1 MPTISKAPRELL
13 FADKATLQM
22 LKRAESDNIDTIW
35 DRYDAVQPQCK
46 FGALGVCC
54 RICSMG
60 PCRISLT
67 ADRGP
72 QVGACGANADTIAAR
87 SIARMI
93 AAGTAAHSDHGRG
106 VAETLLQAAEKPN
119 FDYQIKNPDKLKAIA
134 AVYGVKVNGRPISE
148 IGKDVALAALEE
160 FGRCEGEVKIASTA
174 PKARQELWRK
184 LGIYPRAIDREV
196 VETMHRTTMGVDADY
211 KNIMKQG
218 MRTAL
223 ADGWGGSM
231 VASELSDVLFGS
243 PVPLRSRANLGVIE
257 SGNVN
262 ILVHGHEPLLSDV
275 LAIVSK
281 DENLNAK
288 ARAKGAKGIGLSGIC
303 CTANEILVRHGVP
316 LAGNFM
322 QQELAILTGA
332 IEVMVVDVQCLMPS
346 VATIANCFHTKL
358 VTTSSKAKMP
368 GVRHIEFHEAEA
380 KKIAT
385 EIIEEAIE
393 NYGNRKSEQVYIP
406 KDTEELVAG
415 FTTESVFHHLGGKY
429 RSSYRPL
436 NDAIITGRLR
446 GAAGVIGCSNPRID
460 YESGHIKMVKELLKN
475 DVLVVSTGCNAI
487 TCAKHG
493 LLRPES
499 AFEHAGK
506 GLQEI
511 CRAVGIPPVLHV
523 GSCVDN
529 SRILRTLTNI
539 VSEGGL
545 GNDLSDLPVAGAAPE
560 WMSEKAVAIGFYFV
574 ASGVFTVIGH
584 PLPMMGSANL
594 HKYLT
599 DEIEEEV
606 GGKWV
611 FEPDA
616 VAAAHKMIR
625 HIDQK
630 RKALKLKPP
639 MYEQPLKYEE

>member
-1 MPTISKAPRELL
+1 MTKEPRELQ
-13 FADKATLQM
+13 FADKATIQM
-22 LKRAESDNIDTIW
+22 LRRAKAEDIATVW

-60 PCRISLT
+60 PCRINLT
-67 ADRGP
+67 PGKEP
-72 QVGACGANADTIAAR
+72 QTGACGANVDTIAAR

-106 VAETLLQAAEKPN
+106 VAHTLLQAAEKAN
-119 FDYQIKNPDKLKAIA
+119 FDYQIKNPDKLKAMA
-134 AVYGVKVNGRPISE
+134 AVYGVKVDGRPIKE
-148 IGKDVALAALEE
+148 IAKEVARAALEE
-160 FGRCEGEVKIASTA
+160 FGRYEGEVRIATTA
-174 PKARQELWRK
+174 PKARQELWKK
-184 LGIYPRAIDREV
+184 LGIYPRSIDREV

-231 VASELSDVLFGS
+231 VATEISDVLFGS
-243 PVPLRSRANLGVIE
+243 PTPVKSRANLGVIE
-257 SGNVN
+257 ADNVN
-262 ILVHGHEPLLSDV
+262 IIVHGHEPTLSDM

-281 DENLNAK
+281 DENLIAK
-288 ARAKGAKGIGLSGIC
+288 AKAKGAKGIGLAGIC

-322 QQELAILTGA
+322 QQELALLTGA
-332 IEVMVVDVQCLMPS
+332 IEMMVVDVQCLMPS
-346 VATIANCFHTKL
+346 IATVANCFHTKL
-358 VTTSSKAKMP
+358 VTTSSKAKLP
-368 GVRHIEFHEAEA
+368 GVRHIEFNEMDG
-380 KKIAT
+380 KKIA
-385 EIIEEAIE
+385 IGLIEEAIE
-393 NYGNRKSEQVYIP
+393 NFSHRQPERVFIP
-406 KDTEELVAG
+406 NETEPLVAG

-429 RSSYRPL
+429 RGTYRPL
-436 NDAIITGRLR
+436 NDAIISGRLR
-446 GAAGVIGCSNPRID
+446 GAAGVIGCSNPRVD

-493 LLRPES
+493 LLRPE
-499 AFEHAGK
+499 AAVEYAGK

-511 CRAVGIPPVLHV
+511 CRAVGIPPILHV
-523 GSCVDN
+523 GGCVDN

-594 HKYLT
+594 HRYLT
-599 DEIEEEV
+599 DEIEQEV

-616 VAAAHKMIR
+616 IEAAHKMIR
-625 HIDQK
+625 HIDKK

-639 MYEQPLKYEE
+639 MYEQPLKYVA

>member
-1 MPTISKAPRELL
+1 MPKEML
-13 FADKATLQM
+13 FADPATLEM
-22 LKRAESDNIDTIW
+22 LKRSAADNIDTVL
-35 DRYDAVQPQCK
+35 DRYDAVQPQSK
-46 FGALGVCC
+46 FGSLGVCC

-67 ADRGP
+67 PGREP
-72 QVGACGANADTIAAR
+72 QTGACGANADTIAAR
-87 SIARMI
+87 NIARMI

-106 VAETLLQAAEKPN
+106 VAHTLLQAAEKPN
-119 FDYQIKNPDKLKAIA
+119 FDYQVKNPDKLKAIA
-134 AVYGVKVNGRPISE
+134 AIYGVKVDGRPISE
-148 IGKDVALAALEE
+148 IAKEVAEAALEE
-160 FGRCEGEVKIASTA
+160 FGRCEGELRIATTA
-174 PKARQELWRK
+174 PQARQELWRK
-184 LGIYPRAIDREV
+184 LGIYPRSIDREV

-211 KNIMKQG
+211 KNIMKHG
-218 MRTAL
+218 MRAAL

-231 VASELSDVLFGS
+231 VATELSDVLFGS
-243 PVPLRSRANLGVIE
+243 PTPLRSRANLGVIE
-257 SGNVN
+257 ADYIN

-275 LAIVSK
+275 LAIMAK
-281 DENLNAK
+281 DPDLNAK
-288 ARAKGAKGIGLSGIC
+288 AKAKGAKGIGLAGIC
-303 CTANEILVRHGVP
+303 CTANEILMRHGVP
-316 LAGNFM
+316 LAGNFL
-322 QQELAILTGA
+322 QQELALLTGA

-346 VATIANCFHTKL
+346 VANVATCFHTRL

-380 KKIAT
+380 KKVAVG
-385 EIIEEAIE
+385 IIEEAIA
-393 NYGNRKSEQVYIP
+393 NYDHRKPERVYIP
-406 KDTEELVAG
+406 KDTEQLVAG

-429 RSSYRPL
+429 RSTYRPL

-446 GAAGVIGCSNPRID
+446 GAAGVIGCSNPRVD
-460 YESGHIKMVKELLKN
+460 YESGHLKMVKELLKN

-493 LLRPES
+493 LMRPES
-499 AFEHAGK
+499 AFDHAGK

-523 GSCVDN
+523 GACVDN
-529 SRILRTLTNI
+529 SRILRTITNI
-539 VSEGGL
+539 TSEGGL
-545 GNDLSDLPVAGAAPE
+545 GNDLSDLPIAGAAPE
-560 WMSEKAVAIGFYFV
+560 LMSVKAVAIGFYFV
-574 ASGVFTVIGH
+574 ASGVYTVIGH
-584 PLPMMGSANL
+584 PLPMMGSQNL
-594 HKYLT
+594 HRYLT
-599 DEIEEEV
+599 DEIEQEV

-625 HIDQK
+625 HIDKK

>member
-1 MPTISKAPRELL
+1 MATTAPRELAY
-13 FADKATLQM
+13 ADNATRQM
-22 LKRAESDNIDTIW
+22 LKHAAEEHIDTVW
-35 DRYDAVQPQCK
+35 DRYDNVQPGCK
-46 FGALGVCC
+46 FGALGICC

-67 ADRGP
+67 PGKEP
-72 QVGACGANADTIAAR
+72 QTGACGANADTIAAR
-87 SIARMI
+87 NIARMI
-93 AAGTAAHSDHGRG
+93 AAGTAAHSDHGRD
-106 VAETLLQAAEKPN
+106 VAQTLLHSAEKEN
-119 FDYQIKNPDKLKAIA
+119 FDYPVKNPDKLKEVA
-134 AVYGVKVNGRPISE
+134 AVYGVPIKDRTIRE
-148 IGKDVALAALEE
+148 ISRDVAKAALAE
-160 FGRCEGEVKIASTA
+160 FGRYEGEMQIATTA
-174 PKARQELWRK
+174 PRARQELWRK
-184 LGIYPRAIDREV
+184 RGIYPRSIDREV

-218 MRTAL
+218 MRAAL

-231 VASELSDVLFGS
+231 VATDLSDVLFGA
-243 PVPLRSRANLGVIE
+243 PTPIKSRANLGVIE
-257 SGNVN
+257 AENVN
-262 ILVHGHEPLLSDV
+262 IIVHGHEPTLSDM
-275 LAIVSK
+275 LAIVSQ
-281 DENLNAK
+281 DPALIAK
-288 ARAKGAKGIGLSGIC
+288 AKAKGAKGIGLAGIC

-316 LAGNFM
+316 LAGNFL

-332 IEVMVVDVQCLMPS
+332 IEMMVVDVQCLMPS
-346 VATIANCFHTKL
+346 VATVAACFHTQL
-358 VTTSSKAKMP
+358 VTTSSKAKLS
-368 GVRHIEFHEAEA
+368 GVKHIPFDENNARR
-380 KKIAT
+380 IAT
-385 EIIEEAIE
+385 TIVEEAIE
-393 NYGNRKSEQVYIP
+393 NFSRRLPDRVFIP
-406 KDTEELVAG
+406 KETERLVAG

-429 RSSYRPL
+429 RATYRPL
-436 NDAIITGRLR
+436 NDAIISGRLR
-446 GAAGVIGCSNPRID
+446 GAAGVIGCSNPRVD

-493 LLRPES
+493 LLRPE
-499 AFEHAGK
+499 AALEFAGK

-511 CRAVGIPPVLHV
+511 CRAVGIPPILHV

-539 VSEGGL
+539 VAEGGL
-545 GNDLSDLPVAGAAPE
+545 GNDISDLPVAGAAPE

-599 DEIEEEV
+599 DEIEQEV

-616 VAAAHKMIR
+616 VEAAHKMIR
-625 HIDQK
+625 HIDEK

-639 MYEQPLKYEE
+639 MYEQALKYEA

>member
-1 MPTISKAPRELL
+1 
-13 FADKATLQM
+13 
-22 LKRAESDNIDTIW
+22 
-35 DRYDAVQPQCK
+35 
-46 FGALGVCC
+46 
-54 RICSMG
+54 
-60 PCRISLT
+60 
-67 ADRGP
+67 
-72 QVGACGANADTIAAR
+72 
-87 SIARMI
+87 
-93 AAGTAAHSDHGRG
+93 
-106 VAETLLQAAEKPN
+106 
-119 FDYQIKNPDKLKAIA
+119 
-134 AVYGVKVNGRPISE
+134 
-148 IGKDVALAALEE
+148 
-160 FGRCEGEVKIASTA
+160 
-174 PKARQELWRK
+174 
-184 LGIYPRAIDREV
+184 
-196 VETMHRTTMGVDADY
+196 MGVDADY
-211 KNIMKQG
+211 KNLMKQG

-231 VASELSDVLFGS
+231 VATELSDVLFGS
-243 PVPLRSRANLGVIE
+243 PLPLRSRANLGVLE
-257 SGNVN
+257 AENVN

-281 DENLNAK
+281 DEALNAK
-288 ARAKGAKGIGLSGIC
+288 ARAKGAKGIGLAGIC

-322 QQELAILTGA
+322 QQELALLTGA
-332 IEVMVVDVQCLMPS
+332 IETMVVDVQCLMPS
-346 VATIANCFHTKL
+346 VATVANCFHTKL

-368 GVRHIEFHEAEA
+368 GVRHIEFHESEA
-380 KKIAT
+380 KKICV
-385 EIIEEAIE
+385 EIIEDAIE
-393 NYGNRKSEQVYIP
+393 NYGNRKPERVYIP

-429 RSSYRPL
+429 RATYRPL
-436 NDAIITGRLR
+436 NDAIISGRLR
-446 GAAGVIGCSNPRID
+446 GAAGVIGCSNPNVD
-460 YESGHIKMVKELLKN
+460 YESGHIKMVKELLAN

-511 CRAVGIPPVLHV
+511 CSAVGIPPVLHV
-523 GSCVDN
+523 GACVDN
-529 SRILRTLTNI
+529 SRILRTLTHI
-539 VSEGGL
+539 CSEGGL
-545 GNDLSDLPVAGAAPE
+545 GSDLSDLPIAGAAPE

-616 VAAAHKMIR
+616 VEAAHKMIR
-625 HIDQK
+625 HIDEK
-630 RKALKLKPP
+630 RKAQKLKPP
-639 MYEQPLKYEE
+639 MYEQPLSYEP